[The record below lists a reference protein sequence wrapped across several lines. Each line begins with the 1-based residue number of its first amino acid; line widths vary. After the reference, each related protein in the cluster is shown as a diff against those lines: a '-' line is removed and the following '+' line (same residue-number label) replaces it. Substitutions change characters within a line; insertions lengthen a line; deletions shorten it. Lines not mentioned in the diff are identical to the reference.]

1 IKHCSSN
8 PGGLKKKKRVR
19 SFFWKT
25 IPAEQVK
32 GHANLWTQGPVQQ
45 DFQIDVQK
53 IEELFTQSD
62 GPPVSML
69 TRGGKTR
76 VSFREAKDEVSILD
90 SKRGLNI
97 AIFLKQFKR
106 SNQTLVDEIHHGNS
120 ESFGAEPLRELLKL
134 LPDKDEVNI
143 SSDVPETQTSSPTE
157 RNTNI
162 LFNHKRRFCRKRR
175 GLQAVLPPVACRHQV
190 QQTGHE
196 PAALRGSGQ

>member
-1 IKHCSSN
+1 VTMVTRDPGDPSVYN
-8 PGGLKKKKRVR
+8 PGGMKKKKRVR

-62 GPPVSML
+62 GPPVSTP

-106 SNQTLVDEIHHGNS
+106 SNQTLVDEIRHGNS

-134 LPDKDEVNI
+134 LPEKDEVKYFI
-143 SSDVPETQTSSPTE
+143 CP
-157 RNTNI
+157 
-162 LFNHKRRFCRKRR
+162 LKFCRKRR

-190 QQTGHE
+190 QQTGDE

>member
-62 GPPVSML
+62 GPPVSTP

-106 SNQTLVDEIHHGNS
+106 SNQTLVDEIRHGNS

-134 LPDKDEVNI
+134 LPDKDEQYPRFGVRLI
-143 SSDVPETQTSSPTE
+143 LADPPETPDTSYYRGNTISPE
-157 RNTNI
+157 E
-162 LFNHKRRFCRKRR
+162 LF
-175 GLQAVLPPVACRHQV
+175 QD
-190 QQTGHE
+190 
-196 PAALRGSGQ
+196 